1 MIRSATL
8 NDYEAV
14 EAIMEQVQNLH
25 AGWRPDVY
33 RAEVTVLPPDC
44 FDELVRGGQALVWE
58 ENGTVAGVVV
68 YRERQTGGPVKM
80 ERKTLYIDSIAVDEA
95 HRGRGVGRR
104 LLDECKAIARQRGC
118 CGLELQVN
126 ALNARA
132 MKLYR
137 EYGFSEKSVNM
148 ELNF

>member
-1 MIRSATL
+1 
-8 NDYEAV
+8 
-14 EAIMEQVQNLH
+14 MEQVQDLH

-33 RAEVTVLPPDC
+33 RAGATVLTPDY
-44 FDELVRGGQALVWE
+44 FDELVRAGQMLVYE
-58 ENGTVAGVVV
+58 EEDSVAGVVIF
-68 YRERQTGGPVKM
+68 RERQAGGPVKM

-95 HRGRGVGRR
+95 HRGRGIGCR
-104 LLDECKAIARQRGC
+104 LLDECKAIARKRGR

-126 ALNARA
+126 AANARA

-137 EYGFSEKSVNM
+137 EYGFGEKSVNM

>member
-1 MIRSATL
+1 
-8 NDYEAV
+8 
-14 EAIMEQVQNLH
+14 MEQVQNLH

-33 RAEVTVLPPDC
+33 RAGATVLTPDY
-44 FDELVRGGQALVWE
+44 FDELVRAGQVLVYE
-58 ENGTVAGVVV
+58 EKSCVAGVVI
-68 YRERQTGGPVKM
+68 YRERQAGGPVKM

-95 HRGRGVGRR
+95 HRGRGIGHR
-104 LLDECKAIARQRGC
+104 LLDECRAIARQRGC

-137 EYGFSEKSVNM
+137 EYGFGEKSVNM

>member
-1 MIRSATL
+1 
-8 NDYEAV
+8 
-14 EAIMEQVQNLH
+14 MEQVQDLH

-33 RAEVTVLPPDC
+33 RAGATVLTPDY
-44 FDELVRGGQALVWE
+44 FSELVHAGQVLVCE
-58 ENGTVAGVVV
+58 EEGSVAGVVIF
-68 YRERQTGGPVKM
+68 RERQAGGPVKM

-95 HRGRGVGRR
+95 HRGRGIGRR
-104 LLDECKAIARQRGC
+104 LLDECKAIARKRGC

-126 ALNARA
+126 AANARA

-137 EYGFSEKSVNM
+137 EYGFGEKSVNM

>member
-1 MIRSATL
+1 MIRNAAV

-14 EAIMEQVQNLH
+14 EAIMEQVQDLH

-33 RAEVTVLPPDC
+33 RAGVVVLPPDY
-44 FDELVRGGQALVWE
+44 FDELVRGGHALVWE
-58 ENGTVAGVVV
+58 ENGAVAGVVI

-80 ERKTLYIDSIAVDEA
+80 ERKTFYIDSIAVDEA

-104 LLDECKAIARQRGC
+104 LLDECKAIARQWGC

>member
-1 MIRSATL
+1 MIRSATPS
-8 NDYEAV
+8 DYAPA

-25 AGWRPDVY
+25 AGWRSDVY
-33 RAEVTVLPPDC
+33 RAGATVLTPDY
-44 FDELVRGGQALVWE
+44 FDELVRAGQVLVYE
-58 ENGTVAGVVV
+58 EKGCVAGVVI

-95 HRGRGVGRR
+95 HRGRGIGHR
-104 LLDECKAIARQRGC
+104 LLDECRAIARQRGC

-126 ALNARA
+126 AANARA

-137 EYGFSEKSVNM
+137 EYGFGEKSVNM

>member
-1 MIRSATL
+1 
-8 NDYEAV
+8 
-14 EAIMEQVQNLH
+14 MEQVQSLH

-33 RAEVTVLPPDC
+33 RAGITVLTPGY
-44 FDELVRGGQALVWE
+44 FGELVHAGQVLVYE
-58 ENGTVAGVVV
+58 EEGSVAGVVIF
-68 YRERQTGGPVKM
+68 RERQAGGPVKM

-95 HRGRGVGRR
+95 HRGRGIGRR
-104 LLDECKAIARQRGC
+104 LLDECKAIARKRGC

-137 EYGFSEKSVNM
+137 EYGFGEKSVNM